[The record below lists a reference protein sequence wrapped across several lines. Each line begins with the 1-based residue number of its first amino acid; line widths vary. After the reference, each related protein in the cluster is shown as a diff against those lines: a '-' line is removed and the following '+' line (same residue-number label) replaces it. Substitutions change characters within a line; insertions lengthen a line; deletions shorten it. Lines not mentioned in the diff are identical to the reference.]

1 MSSSSDEDEVP
12 FTRKTIESNFRT
24 ETRSSFRTP
33 QKQKAEDLMVEFPL
47 PAPKL
52 NPDEVYSDDDEFV
65 ISRKPEA
72 TPVSQE
78 ITESPVIS
86 RTQVSAKKLSVSKE
100 HSQTK
105 KLSVSSAVKSL
116 TFQPSPDKEVS
127 LTVDENVRLSKGSSK
142 KRLHVSTPKPKDL
155 PPSKLLSNSKRR
167 SHNSVTN
174 KKQPTMTS
182 KNTSTNISLSER
194 ASAPAASSAKF
205 KSQQGNL
212 PVADDEPVATFVDDE
227 PIRIRLNRKATSTP
241 HQETDQTLKKVSDV
255 SDNSNK
261 RIARK
266 RSKSLGNWQL

>member
-1 MSSSSDEDEVP
+1 
-12 FTRKTIESNFRT
+12 
-24 ETRSSFRTP
+24 
-33 QKQKAEDLMVEFPL
+33 MVEFPL